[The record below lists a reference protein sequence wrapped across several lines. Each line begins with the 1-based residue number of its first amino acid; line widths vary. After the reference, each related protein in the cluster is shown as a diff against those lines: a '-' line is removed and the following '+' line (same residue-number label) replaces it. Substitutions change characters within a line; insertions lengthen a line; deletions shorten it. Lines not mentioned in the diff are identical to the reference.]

1 MGSSSPNETKKE
13 RTENNDSLSNMTN
26 SKKLEQNNQNVA
38 SNQNQNSN
46 SKQHS
51 KVNKNSGTN
60 QNITSNQN
68 QSSNPNQNSN
78 IDSNDNLNE
87 NDQENS
93 DLNLIPKKIKSIKR
107 IDPYADVEQETP
119 EEKNK
124 KKLIEVIK
132 NDDYDDKNNECHE
145 YMFFPMKEGKQKQ
158 QNIEPLL
165 KKSKKKKKMYNF
177 SKENDKKKEKDLA
190 KILHINYDIDNPKF
204 PYSIKKLKC
213 DKKVG
218 DNFLVIEY
226 NMHKTGDKNELVS
239 RTVHTNYKNAELDN
253 YEYTNHNGERYDF
266 LDINNDTNEI
276 RRLKLM
282 EENNLNNINNI
293 SNDEDDDELKKV
305 EEKEENEDRYIN
317 KYKKGQFTIRKII

>member
-13 RTENNDSLSNMTN
+13 PTENNDSLSNMTN

-78 IDSNDNLNE
+78 INPDSNDNLNE

-124 KKLIEVIK
+124 TLFNIIG
-132 NDDYDDKNNECHE
+132 NIL
-145 YMFFPMKEGKQKQ
+145 KELG
-158 QNIEPLL
+158 
-165 KKSKKKKKMYNF
+165 Y
-177 SKENDKKKEKDLA
+177 
-190 KILHINYDIDNPKF
+190 
-204 PYSIKKLKC
+204 
-213 DKKVG
+213 
-218 DNFLVIEY
+218 
-226 NMHKTGDKNELVS
+226 
-239 RTVHTNYKNAELDN
+239 
-253 YEYTNHNGERYDF
+253 
-266 LDINNDTNEI
+266 
-276 RRLKLM
+276 RL
-282 EENNLNNINNI
+282 N
-293 SNDEDDDELKKV
+293 EDDLLSS
-305 EEKEENEDRYIN
+305 
-317 KYKKGQFTIRKII
+317 